1 MTTLS
6 IIILSFNTK
15 DLVAECITSL
25 VRWYKQ
31 QLDTKEFE
39 IILVDN
45 NSSDG
50 TLDTLKKAPF
60 FKYIKLIENKENA
73 GFSKG
78 SNIGVSHAKGK
89 YILFLNSDTTVEDAG
104 INNMVSFMEKHSD
117 VGICGGRL
125 KNNDGSYQS
134 SAGVFYSIPN
144 VLLLLI
150 GGERLGKLRFSPE
163 KETSVDW
170 VSGAMM
176 MTEKSFFEKIGMFD
190 DHIFMYVE
198 DMELCF
204 RVKKEGKQV
213 VFYPSCTVSH
223 LSHGSS
229 NRSFAI
235 VQIYK
240 GIVYF
245 YKKHRNYVSYLLVK
259 GLLYTKAYILVI
271 IGTLIGNTYLKKTYS
286 QAIASL

>member
-15 DLVAECITSL
+15 ELVSVCITSL
-25 VRWYKQ
+25 VTWYKEE
-31 QLDTKEFE
+31 LDTKEFE

-50 TLDTLKKAPF
+50 TQEAIRKESF
-60 FKYIKLIENKENA
+60 FKYIHFIENKENV

-78 SNIGVSHAKGK
+78 NNIGVSHAKGK
-89 YILFLNSDTTVEDAG
+89 YILFLNSDTTVEDTG
-104 INNMVSFMEKHSD
+104 IRKMVSFMEKNSQI
-117 VGICGGRL
+117 GICGGRL
-125 KNNDGSYQS
+125 KNTDGSYQP

-144 VLLLLI
+144 VTLMLI

-176 MTEKSFFEKIGMFD
+176 MSEKSFFEKIGMFD
-190 DHIFMYVE
+190 EHIFMYVE

-204 RVKKEGKQV
+204 RVKKVGKKV
-213 VFYPSCTVSH
+213 LFYPSCTIVH
-223 LSHGSS
+223 VSHGSS

-245 YKKHRNYVSYLLVK
+245 YKKHKNYVSYLLVK
-259 GLLYTKAYILVI
+259 GLLYTKAFILVS
-271 IGTLIGNTYLKKTYS
+271 IGTLIGNMYLKKTYS
-286 QAIASL
+286 QALASL